1 MRYLNST
8 LPKDKAVVQFA
19 DWLTTTTVEREV
31 SAGLG
36 AGKAKII
43 LCGHR
48 FGIYEFWPSDVET
61 LNKNLTAWEVSLLQI
76 PSENS

>member
-8 LPKDKAVVQFA
+8 LPKDKAVVRFA
-19 DWLTTTTVEREV
+19 DWLTTITVEREV

-36 AGKAKII
+36 AGKAKIV

-48 FGIYEFWPSDVET
+48 FAVYKFWPSDVET
-61 LNKNLTAWEVSLLQI
+61 LNMKLTAWEVSLLQI
-76 PSENS
+76 PSEHS

>member
-1 MRYLNST
+1 LRYLNST
-8 LPKDKAVVQFA
+8 LPKDKAVVRFA
-19 DWLTTTTVEREV
+19 DWLTTATVEREV

-36 AGKAKII
+36 AGKAKIV

-48 FGIYEFWPSDVET
+48 FAVYEFWPSDVET
-61 LNKNLTAWEVSLLQI
+61 LSDLAAWEVSLLQI